1 MTLSYS
7 QMVAQ
12 LCKPGADIISQM
24 TASQAHL
31 LHMAIGM
38 AGEAAEVVTED
49 VALLEN
55 VGCGVMDPRTLILE
69 LGDYEF
75 YLEGF
80 KAGIGVDV
88 RPAVAWQGAFST
100 PEIGSRAEA
109 NITLLLR
116 TNALLDCVKK
126 HAIYGKKTICLGE
139 DILAIEACL
148 EFFATRVAGVTREE
162 VRARN
167 MAKLAKRYPGFQFS
181 TSAAIAQADKE
192 TE

>member
-31 LHMAIGM
+31 LHMAVGM

-55 VGCGVMDPRTLILE
+55 VGRGEMDPSALILE

-80 KAGIGVDV
+80 KANVFAPHPLSAQKAA
-88 RPAVAWQGAFST
+88 RLT
-100 PEIGSRAEA
+100 PTIGSRAEA
-109 NITLLLR
+109 NIMLLLR
-116 TNALLDCVKK
+116 TNTLLDDVKK
-126 HAIYGKKTICLGE
+126 HAIYGKTKVSTDE
-139 DILAIEACL
+139 NILAIEACL

-181 TSAAIAQADKE
+181 TSAAIAQADKDE
-192 TE
+192 